1 MKFLFQLH
9 YNRYVFTLL
18 LILGLTQPL
27 LADTQQTGLLWQI
40 SKPGL
45 KASYLLGTIHS
56 DDPRVIKLP
65 PAIHQRFTAADS
77 VTIEMTLGFSNI
89 MKSFFSIYLPPAKT
103 LDRLIDKTEYTHLV
117 KLLNEYGVPEEA
129 TKRLKPLATMMIL
142 SMPKSSSGE
151 FLDLQ
156 LYQQAQAAKQAVYGL
171 ETVEEQLAILDVLT
185 IEEQIMLLKDSL
197 KHLDDMPAT
206 LEKLHEL
213 YLQRDLTAL
222 LKFNEEQMKQGEYQE
237 LEEKLM
243 QKLIGDRN
251 VLMTKRMQPRL
262 SEGNAFIAVG
272 ALHLPGDKGIL
283 KLLEAQG
290 YRTSPVY

>member
-1 MKFLFQLH
+1 MKFLPH
-9 YNRYVFTLL
+9 YKRYFFTLL
-18 LILGLTQPL
+18 LFLGLTQPL

-45 KASYLLGTIHS
+45 KSSYLLGTIHS
-56 DDPRVIKLP
+56 NDPRVIKLP

-77 VTIEMTLGFSNI
+77 VTLEMTLGFSNI
-89 MKSFFSIYLPPAKT
+89 MKSFFSIYLPPEKT
-103 LDRLIDKTEYTHLV
+103 LDRLIDKTEYTRLV

-142 SMPKSSSGE
+142 SAPKSPSGV

-156 LYQQAQAAKQAVYGL
+156 LYQQAKAAKKPVYGL
-171 ETVEEQLAILDVLT
+171 ETVEEQLAIFDVLS
-185 IEEQIMLLKDSL
+185 IDEQVMLLKDSI
-197 KHLDDMPAT
+197 KYLDDMPAI
-206 LEKLHEL
+206 LEKLHKL

-222 LKFNEEQMKQGEYQE
+222 LKFNEEYMNQGEYQE
-237 LEEKLM
+237 LVKKLM
-243 QKLIGDRN
+243 QKLIDDRN
-251 VLMTKRMQPRL
+251 VLMAKRMQPRL